1 MDKPFK
7 IAVIIEEINQSYQ
20 SSILNGI
27 SASAAEF
34 GFNISAFISFSGA
47 FTNSRFDIGEF
58 NIFNLPDF
66 SDFDGAILLTNTLA
80 YQPVV
85 DDILDRIKKAG
96 IPAVSMDNDIPYLY
110 HIGID
115 NKIAMRSITEH
126 MINKHG
132 FTRFAYIS
140 GPADNP
146 ESADRLNAFL
156 GVLKENNITIDDDYI
171 YYGNFRAHSG
181 RDAIEH
187 FLSIS
192 DELPQAVICANDV
205 MAVSAINR
213 LGDKGISV
221 PNDIAVSGFDN
232 TYSNHNYQV
241 ELTSVERPLSLSGRI
256 ACKILYNRLKNVAQ
270 ERNVILKMS
279 PIFTESCGCCDNILN
294 DLSEIKKLNYRNY
307 AKLERSQD
315 YATLINQLSSDLIA
329 CNTLDEYIASMK
341 EFVKFQNPEEFY
353 FCLCENWN
361 TDTDINTP
369 ADSVISSSGY
379 PKEMLA
385 AIIYS
390 HGKFYDSCKISS
402 RSIFP
407 PVADNG
413 KSGKFYYIIPLH
425 FAERCLGY
433 MIILKPGISIH
444 NSMFETFCINISNS
458 LENLRKL
465 MCLEYAVDRLG
476 KLYAQDSFSGIY
488 NRNGFMKAAQPNY
501 QRCIDEKKSI
511 MLMFIDLDGLK
522 VINDTFGHNVGDNA
536 IQNIADVLRHS
547 CSNGEVYCRFGGDE
561 FIIFAPEYSDSDAQ
575 KLTNKILS
583 NIEEVNASKVNPF
596 TLSASTGYV
605 IAIPTEK
612 KEIFDFVTDADK
624 KMYYEKRKKKLSK
637 YLKS

>member
-1 MDKPFK
+1 MAKPFK

-34 GFNISAFISFSGA
+34 GFNISSFISFSGA
-47 FTNSRFDIGEF
+47 FKNPRFDAGEF

-66 SDFDGAILLTNTLA
+66 NDYDGAILLTNTLA

-85 DDILDRIKKAG
+85 DNILDRIKKAG
-96 IPAVSMDNDIPYLY
+96 IPAVSVDNDIPYLY

-115 NKIAMRSITEH
+115 NKIAMRHITEH
-126 MINKHG
+126 MIFKHG
-132 FTRFAYIS
+132 FTKFAYIS
-140 GPADNP
+140 GPSDNP

-156 GVLKENNITIDDDYI
+156 GVLRENNIPIAEEYI

-181 RDAIEH
+181 RDAVEH
-187 FLSIS
+187 FLKIS
-192 DELPQAVICANDV
+192 DELPQVIICANDV

-213 LGDKGISV
+213 LSEEGISV
-221 PNDIAVSGFDN
+221 PDDVAVSGFDN

-241 ELTSVERPLSLSGRI
+241 ELTSVERPLSLSGRL
-256 ACKILYNRLKNVAQ
+256 ACKILYNRLRDLPQ

-279 PIFTESCGCCDNILN
+279 AIFTESCGCCENILS
-294 DLSEIKKLNYRNY
+294 DLSEFKKLNYRNY
-307 AKLERSQD
+307 AKLERSND
-315 YATLINQLSSDLIA
+315 YATLINQLSCDLIA
-329 CNTLDEYIASMK
+329 CNTLDDYISSLK
-341 EFVKFQNPEEFY
+341 KFVTFQNPEEFY

-361 TDTDINTP
+361 S
-369 ADSVISSSGY
+369 DSDVSLQTENMEPLIGY
-379 PKEMLA
+379 TEEMLA

-390 HGKFYDSCKISS
+390 NGKFYEPCKIYS
-402 RSIFP
+402 RNIFP
-407 PVADNG
+407 QAADNG
-413 KSGKFYYIIPLH
+413 KAGKFYYILPLH

-433 MIILKPGISIH
+433 MIIMNPGISLH

-465 MCLEYAVDRLG
+465 ICLEYAVDRLG
-476 KLYAQDSFSGIY
+476 KLYAQDTFSGIY
-488 NRNGFMKAAQPNY
+488 NRNGFMQAAQHNY

-522 VINDTFGHNVGDNA
+522 KINDTFGHNIGDNA

-547 CSNGEVYCRFGGDE
+547 CANGEVYCRFGGDE
-561 FIIFAPEYSDSDAQ
+561 FIIFAPEYTEADAQ
-575 KLTNKILS
+575 RLTDTILN
-583 NIEEVNASKVNPF
+583 NIEEINSCNANPF

-605 IAIPTEK
+605 IAIPTENK
-612 KEIFDFVTDADK
+612 DIFDFVTDADK

-637 YLKS
+637 YLQS